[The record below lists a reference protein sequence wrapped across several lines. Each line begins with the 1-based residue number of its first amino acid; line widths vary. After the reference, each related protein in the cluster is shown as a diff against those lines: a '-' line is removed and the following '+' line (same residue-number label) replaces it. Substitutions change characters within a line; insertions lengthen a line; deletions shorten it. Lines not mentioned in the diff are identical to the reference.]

1 MQISGGGGGG
11 FKMWAVKNWG
21 HFLYAHIFKHL

>member
-1 MQISGGGGGG
+1 MQISGGGGG